1 MRPDAAPS
9 GASSAARAAP
19 HAWTSDHGFLVEL
32 EACLCLRNT
41 HGLGPRTWKR
51 IFDRYASATEALA
64 DVRAFGAKGLC
75 DAAVA
80 GSLARGLAVPAARR
94 EMEAAAAKGLLPI
107 PYFHAAYPARLRELP
122 DPPALLY
129 VVGDAGLLGGPSVAM
144 VGARQCSRYGFAAAF
159 DIASGLAASGIT
171 VVSGLAFGIDRQ
183 AHLGGLTGPGRSVA
197 VCGTGLDL
205 VYPDANMDVWRALAE
220 GGAIVSE
227 FAPGTPPQAQN
238 FPIRN
243 RVIAGLS
250 LGVMVVEAA
259 SRSGS
264 LITARLALEQGR
276 EVFALPGPV
285 NLPTY
290 AGCHALLS
298 QGARLV
304 QTADDIVAALAREL
318 AACVDAPRP
327 APPVRPAPV
336 APPAGPGK
344 RAGPVPAKA
353 RPVSSA
359 APTGARA
366 VPAGPSGP
374 PPLPAGLSDLE
385 RAVAGLL
392 DDGSRRHIDA
402 LATALGAASGAVSQ
416 TLVLLELKGLVRK
429 WPGMYYSRD
438 VQG

>member
-1 MRPDAAPS
+1 MSPDAPSPPASLGAP
-9 GASSAARAAP
+9 AARD
-19 HAWTSDHGFLVEL
+19 AWTADDGFLAEL
-32 EACLCLRNT
+32 EACLRLRNT
-41 HGLGPRTWKR
+41 PGLGPRTWKR
-51 IFDRYASATEALA
+51 IFDRYPSAAEALA
-64 DVRAFGAKGLC
+64 DVRAFGAQGLC
-75 DAAVA
+75 DDAVA
-80 GSLARGLAVPAARR
+80 GTLARGLSIPAARR

-122 DPPALLY
+122 DPPAVLY
-129 VVGDAGLLGGPSVAM
+129 VVGDARLLGGPSVAM

-220 GGAIVSE
+220 DGAIVSE

-318 AACVDAPRP
+318 GACVDAPRP
-327 APPVRPAPV
+327 APPVRPAKAVVRAVPV
-336 APPAGPGK
+336 ARTGERARPAGPKVRPAAPPAPG
-344 RAGPVPAKA
+344 RRPA
-353 RPVSSA
+353 
-359 APTGARA
+359 
-366 VPAGPSGP
+366 PA
-374 PPLPAGLSDLE
+374 PLPDGLSDLE
-385 RAVAGLL
+385 AAIAGLL
-392 DDGSRRHIDA
+392 GDGSKRHIDA
-402 LATALGAASGAVSQ
+402 LATALGAPSGPVSQ
-416 TLVLLELKGLVRK
+416 ALVLLEMKGLVRK
-429 WPGMYYSRD
+429 WPGMYYTRD
-438 VQG
+438 VEG